1 MENLVKAILKVMQD
15 VKGIDKTMTVGEGK
29 SAYKGVSDKEV
40 KKIIGESMQK
50 HGLVMLPIET
60 TPKIQIDRWEET
72 SQYGIKQ
79 KQSVF
84 TEVTT
89 KYLLLHESGESQ
101 IISGYGQGVDS
112 QDKGAGKATT
122 YALKNTLLYTFLVPT
137 GSIDDTDTTHSDAHE
152 TPQVKA
158 KELTPAQA
166 VKKIDAASSRA
177 EFVKVWN
184 ENPTLHTD
192 KSVVDAVTKAGL
204 KFPKQPTV

>member
-1 MENLVKAILKVMQD
+1 MQD

-152 TPQVKA
+152 TPKQTVKEQWLNPGTPEWKNSIDFLVNQNGTIDRLKKRYKLS
-158 KELTPAQA
+158 KENEKLLIDQSSLA
-166 VKKIDAASSRA
+166 V
-177 EFVKVWN
+177 
-184 ENPTLHTD
+184 
-192 KSVVDAVTKAGL
+192 
-204 KFPKQPTV
+204 